1 LWPTLIEECSNGV
14 TSMTIPQD
22 PKYERVVKA
31 FEFLRARAV
40 DQVPFTVQDVMS
52 ATGWTESSVKTYISK
67 QWRDVLA
74 SNGGGYRVKPE
85 FRRIGEADFKRLISQ
100 KRKIYS
106 QYRRVEYG
114 RVVTYEFLLPLTR
127 ENELRASL
135 DDLFYTDTVKRRIL
149 EIGLP
154 EVSKWVPREQD
165 EKEVEYLD
173 RLSSTLAEKFGGYS
187 ILHVHGRF
195 RACSIKSRQEA
206 AEMILDDE
214 RYLIDETTAVVRFV
228 IPVEVTKNIDSGLA
242 GGFTFVDS
250 ASASDIDAEVDRIRT
265 FFFNLFAEAIVRT
278 VQGEDEIWLLEDTGS
293 SRRLYVWER
302 SSI

>member
-1 LWPTLIEECSNGV
+1 MTL
-14 TSMTIPQD
+14 PQN
-22 PKYERVVKA
+22 PKYERVIKA
-31 FEFLRARAV
+31 FEFLRARAI
-40 DQVPFTVQDVMS
+40 DQVSFTVEDVMS
-52 ATGWTESSVKTYISK
+52 ATGWAKASVQTYITK

-74 SNGGGYRVKPE
+74 SDGGRYRVKAE
-85 FRRIGEADFKRLISQ
+85 FRRISLSDFKELITQ

-135 DDLFYTDTVKRRIL
+135 DDLFYTDTVKRRIH
-149 EIGLP
+149 EIGVS
-154 EVSKWVPREQD
+154 EASKWVAREQD
-165 EKEVEYLD
+165 EEDDEYLD
-173 RLSSTLAEKFGGYS
+173 RLSSTVAAEFGGYS
-187 ILHVHGRF
+187 ILHVRGRF
-195 RACSIKSRQEA
+195 RACPIKSRQEA
-206 AEMILDDE
+206 AEMVLNDQ
-214 RYLIDETTAVVRFV
+214 RYLIDETTAVVRFI
-228 IPVEVTKNIDSGLA
+228 IPVQVTKNIDPRLVGS
-242 GGFTFVDS
+242 FTFEDRATVEQ
-250 ASASDIDAEVDRIRT
+250 IDAEVGRIRA